1 MRLVPGL
8 AALFLLG
15 GCWSGPAWFSAGEA
29 VAVIPDGKYR
39 LVETGASPLQG
50 DVIGIAGQADGTLA
64 VSGADNPVRAVIV
77 PLDAARGGDRY
88 IVQLEQIAEH
98 PRNALYMLLD
108 SGGGRY
114 RLSLLRCTR
123 EAAQTAERT
132 GGQVSRFQRNS
143 MPPTGAEA
151 ARQMASSIVSSY
163 SGGAQPTFAP
173 RGPVVRVT
181 RGKDTEAVPVSGNS
195 TRVLSPQSNAQGK

>member
-1 MRLVPGL
+1 LRLVPAL

-132 GGQVSRFQRNS
+132 GGQVSR
-143 MPPTGAEA
+143 
-151 ARQMASSIVSSY
+151 
-163 SGGAQPTFAP
+163 
-173 RGPVVRVT
+173 
-181 RGKDTEAVPVSGNS
+181 D
-195 TRVLSPQSNAQGK
+195 PQSASTCIFADRATLVTALRAAADRPPAGELELIPVAP